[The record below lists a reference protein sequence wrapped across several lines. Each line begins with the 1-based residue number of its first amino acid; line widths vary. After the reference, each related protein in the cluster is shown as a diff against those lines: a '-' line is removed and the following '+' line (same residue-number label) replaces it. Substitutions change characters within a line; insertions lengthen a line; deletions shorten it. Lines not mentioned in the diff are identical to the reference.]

1 MSDDWPGSEG
11 GREGERKGREGGR
24 EGGKEVEEAVQA
36 LVCACTA
43 RIRMRNKSPPIHACI
58 SSRYPMPTQEASTTH
73 IYIKS

>member
-1 MSDDWPGSEG
+1 MCLGVSNDWPESEGG
-11 GREGERKGREGGR
+11 GREGGRKGRERGREGGR

-36 LVCACTA
+36 LLCAL
-43 RIRMRNKSPPIHACI
+43 NSPPTCI